1 MFSQIRSV
9 MIREELYW
17 DLENKTLQYKDS
29 IISLTRSESI
39 LLDYLIKNLNK
50 AVDCEVLFYEIFD
63 YEKTYSAQSI
73 RMIISKLRKKIP
85 LPLIDNIYGCEYII
99 RTSSITNNTL
109 LKNDLNEYFYEIVDQ
124 ISHGIV
130 ITNPNYTDNPVMYV
144 NKTFLDI
151 FLFNEEDIIGKN
163 CRVLQY
169 KDKEQKGKYQLK
181 KAIEEVKPV
190 TVEIKN
196 YRKDLTPID
205 IELTVN
211 PIFCKKTGDL
221 KYFIGLQKV
230 IDPLGM
236 KINNK

>member
-1 MFSQIRSV
+1 MFSQIKSI

-17 DLENKTLQYKDS
+17 NLENKILQYKDK
-29 IISLTRSESI
+29 IITLTKSESI
-39 LLDYLIKNLNK
+39 LLGYLIQNLNK
-50 AVDCEVLFYEIFD
+50 SIHSEVLFYEIFD
-63 YEKTYSAQSI
+63 YEKEYTAQSI

-85 LPLIDNIYGCEYII
+85 CPLIDNIYGSEYII
-99 RTSSITNNTL
+99 RTTNITNNKI
-109 LKNDLNEYFYEIVDQ
+109 LKHNLDEYLYDIIDQ

-130 ITNPNYTDNPVMYV
+130 ITNPNYTDNPVIYV

-169 KDKEQKGKYQLK
+169 KDNEQNEKYRLKE
-181 KAIEEVKPV
+181 AIEKKESITVKL
-190 TVEIKN
+190 KN
-196 YRKDLTPID
+196 YKKDLTPIF

-211 PIFCKKTGDL
+211 PIFCKRSGDL

-230 IDPLGM
+230 IEPFTVE
-236 KINNK
+236 